1 MSYEQYSIANPN
13 EITQGHYSERIS
25 GNDRE
30 IYDQSVRTFTAGF
43 GRVFSSII
51 PDLKPK
57 TKITKRG
64 KLSASR
70 LYRYRYDSRIFSKR
84 IDEHKDF
91 DLTFVFLLDISG
103 SMSSRAKVP
112 AGYLSRLNS
121 AKAVMKSLIKAS
133 RKQLSDKVKV
143 EVLTKS
149 CSESKIN
156 DFGNPVFLARQ
167 FSTDVKSMKDEVI
180 DNIGYSC
187 PITTSDGRGVSSST
201 PEMLCGKG
209 VIDFIQNNVVTKNV
223 IVFNLT
229 DGEAW
234 CGANEDYSGW
244 RGSWGNEENRI
255 LIKKYFSKIPFV
267 SVLIGY
273 GEDMSDEILE
283 TYPNPVM
290 CSDYNFPK
298 KLENVVKKV
307 VKALTE

>member
-1 MSYEQYSIANPN
+1 MSESYSIANPN
-13 EITQGHYSERIS
+13 NFTSESGYSGKIK
-25 GNDRE
+25 GTDRE
-30 IYDQSVRTFTAGF
+30 IYDQSVKSFTAGF
-43 GRVFSSII
+43 SRVFSSII

-64 KLSASR
+64 NLNASR
-70 LYRYRYDSRIFSKR
+70 LYRYKYDARIFSKR

-91 DLTFVFLLDISG
+91 DLTFVFLLDVSG
-103 SMSSRAKVP
+103 SMSCRSKVP
-112 AGYLSRLNS
+112 AGFLSRLDA
-121 AKAVMKSLIKAS
+121 AKAVMKSLIIAS

-149 CSESKIN
+149 CPEQSIN

-167 FSTDVKSMKDEVI
+167 FSTDVKSLKDDVI

-187 PITTSDGRGVSSST
+187 PIKTSEGRGMSSST

-209 VIDFIQNNVVTKNV
+209 VIDFIKNNVVTKNV

-234 CGANEDYSGW
+234 CGANNNYEGW
-244 RGSWGNEENRI
+244 RGNWGNTENKT
-255 LIKKYFSKIPFV
+255 LLKKYFSQVPFV

-273 GEDMSDEILE
+273 GNEIDDDILE
-283 TYPNPVM
+283 MYPNPVM

-307 VKALTE
+307 VKSLTE